1 MDTDAKHR
9 ADNGDDLSSES
20 PEERASRVAEIK
32 RRIAQGSYRV
42 NSREIIYN
50 MLKTAP

>member
-1 MDTDAKHR
+1 MDTDAKHP
-9 ADNGDDLSSES
+9 GTHPDDPSQENL
-20 PEERASRVAEIK
+20 EERASRLAEIK
-32 RRIAQGSYRV
+32 RRIAQGNYRV